1 MYESPIKVIQ
11 GELET
16 QLEALLTEQSDVEA
30 ALADPEDEL
39 IRALRY
45 DREQYQKGFADA
57 RRDAVVVTRC
67 KDCARWD
74 DDPDTYGADDGPK
87 GKCMKSFETMCA
99 DDFCS
104 YGEPKE
110 GANAGDHD

>member
-1 MYESPIKVIQ
+1 MYESPIKVVQ

-16 QLEALLTEQSDVEA
+16 QLEGEILKAVHRVGVTVDR
-30 ALADPEDEL
+30 DEL

-45 DREQYQKGFADA
+45 DREQYQKGFDDA

-67 KDCARWD
+67 EDCVHWD
-74 DDPDTYGADDGPK
+74 DDPDTYGTDDGPK

-104 YGEPKE
+104 YGAPKE
-110 GANAGDHD
+110 TTQSPRP